1 MKKTTKKSNFT
12 AAQMAEAKRKRSLAK
27 DQLFPILKK
36 HSTSIEEAKILLN
49 VASTA
54 VRQSFNNR
62 MLKTSVGELELISML
77 AESPDKAK
85 YESILNLLAGEN
97 LVVALEL
104 IDGMSQAIDGFIK
117 QENSERKLDKLKT
130 YFL

>member
-1 MKKTTKKSNFT
+1 MKPKASQFT
-12 AAQMAEAKRKRSLAK
+12 AAQKAEAKRKRALAK
-27 DQLFPILKK
+27 DGLWPILVK
-36 HSTSIEEAKILLN
+36 HSANIEEAKILLN

-62 MLKTSVGELELISML
+62 MLKTSVEELELISML
-77 AESPDKAK
+77 ADSPEKKK
-85 YESILNLLAGEN
+85 YEAILNLVAGEN
-97 LVVALEL
+97 IVVALEL